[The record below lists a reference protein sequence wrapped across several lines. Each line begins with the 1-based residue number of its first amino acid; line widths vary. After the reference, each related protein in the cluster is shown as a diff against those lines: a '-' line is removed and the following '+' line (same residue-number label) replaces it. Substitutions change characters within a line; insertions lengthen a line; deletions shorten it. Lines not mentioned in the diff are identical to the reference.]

1 MKLKKIDCLDVAKH
15 VCGDLDEHMDS
26 PECRAIRKHM
36 ESCPNCTAY
45 LDSLKKTVLIYQ
57 HIPDKRFPKRARKK
71 LFATLKLKP

>member
-15 VCGDLDEHMDS
+15 VCGDLDEHIDS
-26 PECRAIRKHM
+26 EECRAIRKHL

-57 HIPDKRFPKRARKK
+57 HIPSPRFPKRSRKK
-71 LFATLKLKP
+71 LFAKLKIKA